1 MVKTPCSQC
10 RGPGFD
16 PWSGNWIPHGTN
28 SRCHTVK
35 DIYLLIDYF
44 PEPDLN
50 CGTQDLCY
58 SMHDATKQILH
69 ATTKIFYAITKT
81 WNSQILNK

>member
-1 MVKTPCSQC
+1 MQGASVWSLVRELDPAWHKLKMPHSQ
-10 RGPGFD
+10 R
-16 PWSGNWIPHGTN
+16 
-28 SRCHTVK
+28 
-35 DIYLLIDYF
+35 YLLIDYF

-81 WNSQILNK
+81 WNSQITK